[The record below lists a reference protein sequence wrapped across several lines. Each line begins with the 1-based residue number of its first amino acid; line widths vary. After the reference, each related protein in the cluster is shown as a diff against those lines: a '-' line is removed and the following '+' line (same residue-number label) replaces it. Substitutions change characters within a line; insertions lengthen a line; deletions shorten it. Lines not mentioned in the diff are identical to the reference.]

1 MTKYTNGTR
10 KEELEKLVNA
20 NKKLRNMTGVLIACL
35 VAALILAILKMMIP
49 SIACLALMAL
59 LRFTIHRN
67 ARMEYQQ
74 ALTDAALTCSI
85 GAKLDEF
92 ELKEKGGT
100 GITREEI
107 REAELLPIRDGEKSF
122 IGLFQ
127 GISGHLKD
135 MNVSLNDVTLQQ
147 YQHAGEKGAEVACGT
162 WMRFVLPKD
171 TGRDLRILAPDI
183 AAEDLLEEFFTSQ
196 PELIQQ
202 DAADAGFREQQLY
215 YDAAA
220 GGRAAGAAAAGAQT
234 AGAAAADGQTVGGQ
248 AESGKAAAL
257 PTGFTSAVNDLFRK
271 TPGKAALSLRGKNL
285 DIFLKNRVLAPNY
298 PVSTK
303 PEESFLSTDP
313 IPEFK
318 DALALAKTL

>member
-20 NKKLRNMTGVLIACL
+20 NKKLRNMTGVLIAVL
-35 VAALILAILKMMIP
+35 VVALILAILKMMIP
-49 SIACLALMAL
+49 SIACLAVMAL

-92 ELKEKGGT
+92 ELKGKGGT

-127 GISGHLKD
+127 GISGRLKD

-162 WMRFVLPKD
+162 WMHFVLPRD
-171 TGRDLRILAPDI
+171 TGRDFRVLAPDI
-183 AAEDLLEEFFTSQ
+183 AADDLLEEFFAAL
-196 PELIQQ
+196 PALAKQ
-202 DAADAGFREQQLY
+202 DADDAGFREKQLY

-220 GGRAAGAAAAGAQT
+220 GGKTADGTSAAGGKTADGKPAAG
-234 AGAAAADGQTVGGQ
+234 GLP
-248 AESGKAAAL
+248 SGFA
-257 PTGFTSAVNDLFRK
+257 SAVNDLFRK
-271 TPGKAALSLRGKNL
+271 TPGKAALSLRGRNL

-298 PVSTK
+298 PLSTK

-313 IPEFK
+313 VPEFK

>member
-20 NKKLRNMTGVLIACL
+20 HKKLRNVTYGLIALL
-35 VAALILAILKMMIP
+35 VVALLTAILKMMIP
-49 SIACLALMAL
+49 SIACLAVMAL
-59 LRFTIHRN
+59 LRFTVHRN
-67 ARMEYQQ
+67 AREEYRQ
-74 ALTDAALTCSI
+74 AMTDAALTCSV

-107 REAELLPIRDGEKSF
+107 REAKMLPIRDGEKSF

-127 GISGHLKD
+127 GISGPLKG
-135 MNVSLNDVTLQQ
+135 MAVSLNDVTLQQ

-162 WMRFVLPKD
+162 WMHFVLPKD

-183 AAEDLLEEFFTSQ
+183 AAEDLLEEFFTGQ

-202 DAADAGFREQQLY
+202 DAADAGFRENQLY
-215 YDAAA
+215 YDTAADTQTS
-220 GGRAAGAAAAGAQT
+220 GGQTTSPGGQT
-234 AGAAAADGQTVGGQ
+234 AGGQTAGGK
-248 AESGKAAAL
+248 SAAL
-257 PTGFTSAVNDLFRK
+257 PAGFASAANDLFRK

>member
-20 NKKLRNMTGVLIACL
+20 HKKLRNVTYGLIALL
-35 VAALILAILKMMIP
+35 VVALITAIMKMMIP
-49 SIACLALMAL
+49 SIACLAVMAL
-59 LRFTIHRN
+59 LRFTVHRS
-67 ARMEYQQ
+67 AREEYRQTM
-74 ALTDAALTCSI
+74 TDAALTCSV

-107 REAELLPIRDGEKSF
+107 REAKMLPIRDGEKSF

-127 GISGHLKD
+127 GISGTLKSMD
-135 MNVSLNDVTLQQ
+135 VSLNDVTLQQ

-162 WMRFVLPKD
+162 WMHFALPKD

-202 DAADAGFREQQLY
+202 DAADADFREQQLY

-220 GGRAAGAAAAGAQT
+220 GGQAA
-234 AGAAAADGQTVGGQ
+234 GGQ
-248 AESGKAAAL
+248 AANGKAMTL
-257 PTGFTSAVNDLFRK
+257 PVGFASAVNDLFRK
-271 TPGKAALSLRGKNL
+271 TPGKAAISLRGKNL
-285 DIFLKNRVLAPNY
+285 DIFIKNRVLAPNY

-303 PEESFLSTDP
+303 PEENFLSTDP

>member
-20 NKKLRNMTGVLIACL
+20 HKKLRNVTYGLIALL
-35 VAALILAILKMMIP
+35 VVALLTAILKMMIP
-49 SIACLALMAL
+49 SIACLAVMAL
-59 LRFTIHRN
+59 LRFTVHRN
-67 ARMEYQQ
+67 AREEYRQ
-74 ALTDAALTCSI
+74 AMTDAALTCSV

-107 REAELLPIRDGEKSF
+107 REAKMLPIRDGEKSF

-127 GISGHLKD
+127 GISGPLKG
-135 MNVSLNDVTLQQ
+135 MAVSLNDVTLQQ

-162 WMRFVLPKD
+162 WMHFALPKD

-183 AAEDLLEEFFTSQ
+183 AAEDLLEEFFTGQ

-202 DAADAGFREQQLY
+202 DAADAGFREKQLY

-220 GGRAAGAAAAGAQT
+220 G
-234 AGAAAADGQTVGGQ
+234 
-248 AESGKAAAL
+248 AL
-257 PTGFTSAVNDLFRK
+257 PAGFAAAVNDLFRK

>member
-20 NKKLRNMTGVLIACL
+20 SKKLRNMTGVLIACL
-35 VAALILAILKMMIP
+35 AAALILAILKMMIP
-49 SIACLALMAL
+49 SIACLAVMAL

-92 ELKEKGGT
+92 ELNSKGGT

-127 GISGHLKD
+127 GISGRLKD

-162 WMRFVLPKD
+162 WMHFVLPRD
-171 TGRDLRILAPDI
+171 TGRDFRVLAPDI
-183 AAEDLLEEFFTSQ
+183 AADDLLEEFFAAL
-196 PELIQQ
+196 PALAKQ
-202 DAADAGFREQQLY
+202 DADDAGFREKQLY

-220 GGRAAGAAAAGAQT
+220 DGQAAGGKS
-234 AGAAAADGQTVGGQ
+234 AAD
-248 AESGKAAAL
+248 AL
-257 PTGFTSAVNDLFRK
+257 PSGFVSAVNDLFRK

-285 DIFLKNRVLAPNY
+285 DIFLKNRVLSPNY
-298 PVSTK
+298 PLSTK

-313 IPEFK
+313 VPEFK
-318 DALALAKTL
+318 DALALAKML

>member
-20 NKKLRNMTGVLIACL
+20 HKKLRNVTYALIALL
-35 VAALILAILKMMIP
+35 VVALSTAILKTMIP
-49 SIACLALMAL
+49 SLACLAVMAL
-59 LRFTIHRN
+59 LRFTVHRT
-67 ARMEYQQ
+67 AREEYRQ
-74 ALTDAALTCSI
+74 AMTDAALTCAV

-92 ELKEKGGT
+92 ELKDKGGT

-107 REAELLPIRDGEKSF
+107 REAKMLPIRDGEKSF

-127 GISGHLKD
+127 GISGPLKG
-135 MNVSLNDVTLQQ
+135 MAISLNDVTLQQ

-162 WMRFVLPKD
+162 WMHFALPKD

-183 AAEDLLEEFFTSQ
+183 AAEDLLEEFFTGQ

-202 DAADAGFREQQLY
+202 DAADAGFRENQLY

-220 GGRAAGAAAAGAQT
+220 GTQTASGQTTGGQT
-234 AGAAAADGQTVGGQ
+234 AGGQTAGGK
-248 AESGKAAAL
+248 SAAL
-257 PTGFTSAVNDLFRK
+257 PAGFAAAVNDLFRK

>member
-1 MTKYTNGTR
+1 MTRYTNGTR

-35 VAALILAILKMMIP
+35 IAALILAILKMMIP
-49 SIACLALMAL
+49 SIACLAVMAL

-74 ALTDAALTCSI
+74 AMTDAALTCSI
-85 GAKLDEF
+85 GAKLDEY
-92 ELKEKGGT
+92 ELQSKGGT

-183 AAEDLLEEFFTSQ
+183 AAEDLLEEFFTGL
-196 PELIQQ
+196 PALAKQ
-202 DAADAGFREQQLY
+202 DADDAGFREKQLY
-215 YDAAA
+215 FDAAP
-220 GGRAAGAAAAGAQT
+220 GGLP
-234 AGAAAADGQTVGGQ
+234 
-248 AESGKAAAL
+248 SG
-257 PTGFTSAVNDLFRK
+257 FVSAVNDLFRK

-285 DIFLKNRVLAPNY
+285 DIFLKDRVLARNFPL
-298 PVSTK
+298 STK
-303 PEESFLSTDP
+303 PEESFLSTDL

-318 DALALAKTL
+318 DALTVAKTL

>member
-49 SIACLALMAL
+49 SIACLVVMAL

-92 ELKEKGGT
+92 ELNSKGGT

-127 GISGHLKD
+127 GISGRLKD

-162 WMRFVLPKD
+162 WMHFVLPKD
-171 TGRDLRILAPDI
+171 TGRDLRVLAPDI
-183 AAEDLLEEFFTSQ
+183 AGEDLLEEFFAGL
-196 PELIQQ
+196 PALAKQ
-202 DAADAGFREQQLY
+202 DADDAGFREKQLY
-215 YDAAA
+215 YDAAP
-220 GGRAAGAAAAGAQT
+220 GGKS
-234 AGAAAADGQTVGGQ
+234 AADGQAAGGKS
-248 AESGKAAAL
+248 APGGLPSG
-257 PTGFTSAVNDLFRK
+257 FVSAVNDLFRK

-285 DIFLKNRVLAPNY
+285 DIFLKNRVLSPNY
-298 PVSTK
+298 PLSTK

-313 IPEFK
+313 VPEFK

>member
-1 MTKYTNGTR
+1 
-10 KEELEKLVNA
+10 
-20 NKKLRNMTGVLIACL
+20 
-35 VAALILAILKMMIP
+35 MIP
-49 SIACLALMAL
+49 SIACLAVMAL
-59 LRFTIHRN
+59 LRVTIHRN

-74 ALTDAALTCSI
+74 AMTDAALTCSI
-85 GAKLDEF
+85 GAKLDEY
-92 ELKEKGGT
+92 ELQSKGGT

-127 GISGHLKD
+127 GISGRLKD

-183 AAEDLLEEFFTSQ
+183 AAEDLLEEFFAGQ

-202 DAADAGFREQQLY
+202 DAADAGFREKQLY
-215 YDAAA
+215 YDTAGDGKSASGAQAAA
-220 GGRAAGAAAAGAQT
+220 GKSAAAGLP
-234 AGAAAADGQTVGGQ
+234 
-248 AESGKAAAL
+248 SGFA
-257 PTGFTSAVNDLFRK
+257 PAVNDLFRK

-285 DIFLKNRVLAPNY
+285 DIFLKDRVLARNFPL
-298 PVSTK
+298 STK
-303 PEESFLSTDP
+303 PEESFLSTDL

-318 DALALAKTL
+318 DALAVAKTL

>member
-10 KEELEKLVNA
+10 KEELDKLVNA
-20 NKKLRNMTGVLIACL
+20 HKKLRNVTYVLIAL
-35 VAALILAILKMMIP
+35 LGVALITAILKMMIP
-49 SIACLALMAL
+49 SIACLAVMAL
-59 LRFTIHRN
+59 IRFTAHRN
-67 ARMEYQQ
+67 AREEYRQTM
-74 ALTDAALTCSI
+74 TDAALTCSV

-107 REAELLPIRDGEKSF
+107 REAKMLPVRDGEKSF

-127 GISGHLKD
+127 GISGPLKD
-135 MNVSLNDVTLQQ
+135 MAVSLNDVTLQQ

-183 AAEDLLEEFFTSQ
+183 AADDLLEEFFADQ
-196 PELIQQ
+196 PELLKQ
-202 DAADAGFREQQLY
+202 DAADAGFRENQLY
-215 YDAAA
+215 YDAVA
-220 GGRAAGAAAAGAQT
+220 GGQT
-234 AGAAAADGQTVGGQ
+234 AGGQTASSGGQ
-248 AESGKAAAL
+248 TAPLPSGFA
-257 PTGFTSAVNDLFRK
+257 SAVNDLFRK

-285 DIFLKNRVLAPNY
+285 DIFIKNRVLAPNY

-303 PEESFLSTDP
+303 PTESFLSTDP

-318 DALALAKTL
+318 DALTLAKTL

>member
-20 NKKLRNMTGVLIACL
+20 HKKLRNVTYGLIALL
-35 VAALILAILKMMIP
+35 VAALITAIMKMMIP
-49 SIACLALMAL
+49 SIACLAVMAL
-59 LRFTIHRN
+59 LRFTVHRS
-67 ARMEYQQ
+67 AREEYRQTM
-74 ALTDAALTCSI
+74 TDAALTCSV

-107 REAELLPIRDGEKSF
+107 REAKMLPIRDGEKSF

-127 GISGHLKD
+127 GISGTLKSMD
-135 MNVSLNDVTLQQ
+135 VSLNDVTLQQ

-162 WMRFVLPKD
+162 WMHFALPKD

-202 DAADAGFREQQLY
+202 DAADAGFREKQLY

-220 GGRAAGAAAAGAQT
+220 AGQAA
-234 AGAAAADGQTVGGQ
+234 GGQ
-248 AESGKAAAL
+248 AANGKAMTL
-257 PTGFTSAVNDLFRK
+257 PVGFASAVNDLFRK

-285 DIFLKNRVLAPNY
+285 DIFIKNRVLAPNY

-303 PEESFLSTDP
+303 PEENFLSTDP

>member
-20 NKKLRNMTGVLIACL
+20 HKKLRNVTYGLIALL
-35 VAALILAILKMMIP
+35 VVALIAAILKMMIP
-49 SIACLALMAL
+49 SIACLAVMAL
-59 LRFTIHRN
+59 LRFTVHRS
-67 ARMEYQQ
+67 AREEYRQTM
-74 ALTDAALTCSI
+74 TDAALTCSV

-107 REAELLPIRDGEKSF
+107 REAKMLPIRDGEKSF

-127 GISGHLKD
+127 GISGTLKSMD
-135 MNVSLNDVTLQQ
+135 VSLNDVTLQQ

-162 WMRFVLPKD
+162 WMHFALPKD

-220 GGRAAGAAAAGAQT
+220 AGQA
-234 AGAAAADGQTVGGQ
+234 AGAAAADGQTVAGQAAGGQ
-248 AESGKAAAL
+248 AANGKAMTL
-257 PTGFTSAVNDLFRK
+257 PVGFASAVNDLFRK

-285 DIFLKNRVLAPNY
+285 DIFIKNRVLAPNY

-303 PEESFLSTDP
+303 PEENFLSTDP

>member
-20 NKKLRNMTGVLIACL
+20 NKKLRNMTGVLIAVL
-35 VAALILAILKMMIP
+35 IAALILAILKMMIP
-49 SIACLALMAL
+49 SIACLVVMAL

-67 ARMEYQQ
+67 ARMEYQH

-92 ELKEKGGT
+92 ELNSKGGT

-127 GISGHLKD
+127 GISGRLKD

-147 YQHAGEKGAEVACGT
+147 YQHAGQKGAEVACGT
-162 WMRFVLPKD
+162 WMHFVLPKD
-171 TGRDLRILAPDI
+171 TGRDLRVLAPDI
-183 AAEDLLEEFFTSQ
+183 AAEDLLEEFFTGL
-196 PELIQQ
+196 PALAKQ
-202 DAADAGFREQQLY
+202 DADDAGFREKQLY

-220 GGRAAGAAAAGAQT
+220 GSLP
-234 AGAAAADGQTVGGQ
+234 
-248 AESGKAAAL
+248 SG
-257 PTGFTSAVNDLFRK
+257 FVSAVNDLFRK

-285 DIFLKNRVLAPNY
+285 DIFLKNRVLSPNY
-298 PVSTK
+298 PLSTK

-313 IPEFK
+313 VPEFK

>member
-20 NKKLRNMTGVLIACL
+20 NKKLRNMTGVLIAVL
-35 VAALILAILKMMIP
+35 IAALILAILKMMIP
-49 SIACLALMAL
+49 SIACLVVMAL

-67 ARMEYQQ
+67 ARMEYQH

-92 ELKEKGGT
+92 ELNSKGGT

-127 GISGHLKD
+127 GISGRLKD

-147 YQHAGEKGAEVACGT
+147 YQHAGQKGAEVACGT
-162 WMRFVLPKD
+162 WMHFVLPKD
-171 TGRDLRILAPDI
+171 TGRDLRVLAPDI
-183 AAEDLLEEFFTSQ
+183 AAEDLLEEFFTGL
-196 PELIQQ
+196 PALAKQ
-202 DAADAGFREQQLY
+202 DADDAGFREKQLY
-215 YDAAA
+215 YDAA
-220 GGRAAGAAAAGAQT
+220 GNERAAATDRQ
-234 AGAAAADGQTVGGQ
+234 AADGKSAPGGLP
-248 AESGKAAAL
+248 SG
-257 PTGFTSAVNDLFRK
+257 FVSAVNDLFRK

-285 DIFLKNRVLAPNY
+285 DIFLKNRVLSPNY
-298 PVSTK
+298 PLSTK

-313 IPEFK
+313 VPEFK

>member
-20 NKKLRNMTGVLIACL
+20 HRKLRNVTYGLIALL
-35 VAALILAILKMMIP
+35 VVALITAIMKMMIP
-49 SIACLALMAL
+49 SIACLVVMAL
-59 LRFTIHRN
+59 LRFTVHRT
-67 ARMEYQQ
+67 AREEYRQ
-74 ALTDAALTCSI
+74 AMTDAALTCAV

-92 ELKEKGGT
+92 GLKDKGGT

-107 REAELLPIRDGEKSF
+107 REAKMLPIRDGEKSF

-127 GISGHLKD
+127 GISGSLKG
-135 MNVSLNDVTLQQ
+135 MSVSLNDVTLQQ
-147 YQHAGEKGAEVACGT
+147 YQHAGGKGAEVACGT

-183 AAEDLLEEFFTSQ
+183 APEDLLEEFFASQ
-196 PELIQQ
+196 PELVKQ

-215 YDAAA
+215 YT
-220 GGRAAGAAAAGAQT
+220 AAAAAQ
-234 AGAAAADGQTVGGQ
+234 
-248 AESGKAAAL
+248 EAAL
-257 PTGFTSAVNDLFRK
+257 PSGFASAVNDLFRK

-285 DIFLKNRVLAPNY
+285 DIFIKNRVLAPNY

-303 PEESFLSTDP
+303 PEENFLSTDP

-318 DALALAKTL
+318 DALALAKML

>member
-20 NKKLRNMTGVLIACL
+20 HKKLRNVTYGLIALL
-35 VAALILAILKMMIP
+35 VVALITAIMKMMIP
-49 SIACLALMAL
+49 SIACLAVMAL
-59 LRFTIHRN
+59 LRFTVHRT
-67 ARMEYQQ
+67 AREEYRQ
-74 ALTDAALTCSI
+74 AMTDAALTCSV

-92 ELKEKGGT
+92 ELNSKGGT

-127 GISGHLKD
+127 GISGRLKD

-183 AAEDLLEEFFTSQ
+183 AAEDLLEEFFTGL
-196 PELIQQ
+196 PALAKQ
-202 DAADAGFREQQLY
+202 DADDAGFRKDQLY
-215 YDAAA
+215 YDAAGNERAAATDRQAA
-220 GGRAAGAAAAGAQT
+220 GGKSAAAGLP
-234 AGAAAADGQTVGGQ
+234 
-248 AESGKAAAL
+248 SGFA
-257 PTGFTSAVNDLFRK
+257 SAVNDLFRK
-271 TPGKAALSLRGKNL
+271 TPGKAALSIRGKNL
-285 DIFLKNRVLAPNY
+285 DIFLKNRVLSPNY
-298 PVSTK
+298 PLSTK

-313 IPEFK
+313 VPEFK
-318 DALALAKTL
+318 DALAVAKTL

>member
-20 NKKLRNMTGVLIACL
+20 HKKLRNVTYGLIALL
-35 VAALILAILKMMIP
+35 VVALIAAILKMMIP
-49 SIACLALMAL
+49 SIVCLAVMVL
-59 LRFTIHRN
+59 LRFTVHRT
-67 ARMEYQQ
+67 AREEYRQ
-74 ALTDAALTCSI
+74 AMTDAALTCSV

-107 REAELLPIRDGEKSF
+107 REAKMLPIRDGEKSF

-127 GISGHLKD
+127 GISGPLKSMD
-135 MNVSLNDVTLQQ
+135 VSLNDVTLQQ

-220 GGRAAGAAAAGAQT
+220 GGQAADAAAAGAQT
-234 AGAAAADGQTVGGQ
+234 AGGQT
-248 AESGKAAAL
+248 ESGKAAAL

-303 PEESFLSTDP
+303 PEENFLSTDP

>member
-20 NKKLRNMTGVLIACL
+20 HKKLRNVTYGLIALL
-35 VAALILAILKMMIP
+35 VVALITAILKMMIP
-49 SIACLALMAL
+49 SIVCLAVMAL
-59 LRFTIHRN
+59 LRFTVHRT
-67 ARMEYQQ
+67 AREEYRQ
-74 ALTDAALTCSI
+74 AMTDAALTCAV

-107 REAELLPIRDGEKSF
+107 REAKMLPIRDGEKSF

-127 GISGHLKD
+127 GISGPLKG
-135 MNVSLNDVTLQQ
+135 MAISLNDVTLQQ

-171 TGRDLRILAPDI
+171 TGRDFRILAPDI
-183 AAEDLLEEFFTSQ
+183 AAEDLLEEFFTGQ

-202 DAADAGFREQQLY
+202 DAADAGFREKQLY
-215 YDAAA
+215 YDVTKSAQAA
-220 GGRAAGAAAAGAQT
+220 GGQT
-234 AGAAAADGQTVGGQ
+234 AGRQAAGGNSVAIAQAAPLP
-248 AESGKAAAL
+248 SGFVSAA
-257 PTGFTSAVNDLFRK
+257 NDLFRK

-285 DIFLKNRVLAPNY
+285 DIFIKNRVLAPNY

-303 PEESFLSTDP
+303 PEESFLSMDP

>member
-20 NKKLRNMTGVLIACL
+20 HKKLRNVTYGLIALL
-35 VAALILAILKMMIP
+35 VVALIAAILKMMIP
-49 SIACLALMAL
+49 SIVCLAVMVL
-59 LRFTIHRN
+59 LRFTVHRT
-67 ARMEYQQ
+67 AREEYRQ
-74 ALTDAALTCSI
+74 AMTDAALTCSV

-107 REAELLPIRDGEKSF
+107 REAKMLPIRDGEKSF

-127 GISGHLKD
+127 GISGPLKSMD
-135 MNVSLNDVTLQQ
+135 VSLNDVTLQQ

-162 WMRFVLPKD
+162 WMHFALPKD

-202 DAADAGFREQQLY
+202 DAADAGFREKQLY

-220 GGRAAGAAAAGAQT
+220 GGQAADAAAAGAQT
-234 AGAAAADGQTVGGQ
+234 AGGQT
-248 AESGKAAAL
+248 ESGKAAAL

>member
-20 NKKLRNMTGVLIACL
+20 HKKLRNVTYGLIALL
-35 VAALILAILKMMIP
+35 VVALLTAILKMMIP
-49 SIACLALMAL
+49 SIACLAVMAL
-59 LRFTIHRN
+59 LRFTVHRN
-67 ARMEYQQ
+67 AREEYRQ
-74 ALTDAALTCSI
+74 AMTDAALTCAV

-92 ELKEKGGT
+92 ELKDKGGT

-107 REAELLPIRDGEKSF
+107 REAKMLPIRDGEKSF

-127 GISGHLKD
+127 GISGPLKG
-135 MNVSLNDVTLQQ
+135 MAVSLNDVTLQQ

-162 WMRFVLPKD
+162 WMRFALPKD

-183 AAEDLLEEFFTSQ
+183 VPEDLLEEFFAGQ
-196 PELIQQ
+196 PELIKQ

-215 YDAAA
+215 YN
-220 GGRAAGAAAAGAQT
+220 AAAAEQDA
-234 AGAAAADGQTVGGQ
+234 VLP
-248 AESGKAAAL
+248 SGFA
-257 PTGFTSAVNDLFRK
+257 SSVNDLFRK
-271 TPGKAALSLRGKNL
+271 TPGKAALSLRGKDL
-285 DIFLKNRVLAPNY
+285 DIFIKNRVLAPNY

-318 DALALAKTL
+318 DALALAKML

>member
-1 MTKYTNGTR
+1 MTRYTNGTR

-20 NKKLRNMTGVLIACL
+20 SKKLRNMTGVLIACL
-35 VAALILAILKMMIP
+35 IAALILAILKMMIP
-49 SIACLALMAL
+49 SIACLAVMAL

-92 ELKEKGGT
+92 ELNSKGGT

-107 REAELLPIRDGEKSF
+107 REAKMLPIRDGEQSF

-127 GISGHLKD
+127 GISGRLKD

-162 WMRFVLPKD
+162 WMHFVLPRD
-171 TGRDLRILAPDI
+171 TGRDLRVLAPDI
-183 AAEDLLEEFFTSQ
+183 AAEDLLEEFFAGL
-196 PELIQQ
+196 PALAKQ
-202 DAADAGFREQQLY
+202 DADDAGFREDQLY

-220 GGRAAGAAAAGAQT
+220 AGQTSGGQAAAG
-234 AGAAAADGQTVGGQ
+234 
-248 AESGKAAAL
+248 L
-257 PTGFTSAVNDLFRK
+257 PFGFVSAVNDLFRK

-285 DIFLKNRVLAPNY
+285 DIFLKNRVLSPNY
-298 PVSTK
+298 PLSTK
-303 PEESFLSTDP
+303 PEENFLSTDP
-313 IPEFK
+313 VPEFK